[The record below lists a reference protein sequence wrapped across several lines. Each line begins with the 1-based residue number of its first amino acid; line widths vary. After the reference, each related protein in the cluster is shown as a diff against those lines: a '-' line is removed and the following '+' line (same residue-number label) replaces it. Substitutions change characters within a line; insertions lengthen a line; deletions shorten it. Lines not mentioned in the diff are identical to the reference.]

1 MSRIFAPESW
11 LLSSL
16 RALEDYLND
25 NLQADLYD
33 VQMSFPDTTLMSKT
47 LPFSKTIIHF
57 DIENVTNT
65 LLGIGDNAVDYALD
79 EAFEEITLS
88 EASWRDLELDVG
100 IWASA
105 DSGGVTSR
113 MVALQDV
120 SDLLHGPDAQERCF
134 LATEGVQIVS
144 FEGGMFFVDSINDL
158 PVWRVRN
165 MTLALKVASKKTYD
179 PLPLI
184 TEFDQTPGIYVEDEV
199 IVPFGN

>member
-1 MSRIFAPESW
+1 MSRTFTPESW
-11 LLSSL
+11 LLSCL
-16 RALEDYLND
+16 RSLEDYLND
-25 NLQADLYD
+25 NLRADLYD

-47 LPFSKTIIHF
+47 LPFTKTIIHF
-57 DIENVTNT
+57 DIEDVTNT
-65 LLGIGDNAVDYALD
+65 SLGVGDNAVDYTVDETLD
-79 EAFEEITLS
+79 EITLS

-134 LATEGVQIVS
+134 VTTSGVQIVS

-165 MTLALKVASKKTYD
+165 MTLALKVASKKTYE

-184 TEFDQTPGIYVEDEV
+184 TGFDQSPGIYLEDTV
-199 IVPFGN
+199 IVPFES